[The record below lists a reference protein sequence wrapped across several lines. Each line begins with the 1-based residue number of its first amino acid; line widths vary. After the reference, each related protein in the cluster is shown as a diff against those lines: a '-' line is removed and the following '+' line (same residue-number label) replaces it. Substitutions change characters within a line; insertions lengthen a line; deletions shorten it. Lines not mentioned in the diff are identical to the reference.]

1 MPCPRVRHY
10 CFDHT
15 TWQRFASVM
24 SPSLR
29 HELSENNTFVS
40 PVPVVI
46 PGCVSQDFWLHIIE
60 INWISSLKP
69 KRTNHVFTHGTSS
82 QFSKTGQ
89 SCAWTLQGISQE
101 LCTKP
106 WGVSVEEGRG
116 EEGRAGRIGG
126 GGDAEAQLAFLT
138 AWFGATLMVTN
149 SSPAP
154 IRMPGLGSPLPFP
167 PPHAPRLSSAL
178 SIH

>member
-1 MPCPRVRHY
+1 
-10 CFDHT
+10 
-15 TWQRFASVM
+15 M

-116 EEGRAGRIGG
+116 EEGRAGRMGG
-126 GGDAEAQLAFLT
+126 GWRCRSPADLPHSLVWGHSNGYKLITGTDQNA
-138 AWFGATLMVTN
+138 GPGV
-149 SSPAP
+149 SSP
-154 IRMPGLGSPLPFP
+154 ISPSSRSSSF
-167 PPHAPRLSSAL
+167 LSSVNPL
-178 SIH
+178 TSGN